1 MKKLLIV
8 MIILTMVFPCSLIKA
23 EEETLASTSKS
34 AILLEAST
42 GEIIFEKN
50 AHEKLAP
57 ASMTKI
63 MTMLLIIENIEK
75 KVLDWKDIV
84 TVSENASRMGG
95 SQILLETG
103 EKMNVRDLF
112 KGIAIAS
119 GNDASVALAEQIY
132 GTEANFVS
140 MMNKRAKELGLKN
153 TNFKNVHGLD
163 EANHYTTA
171 FDMAI
176 MAKEIVKYDDVL
188 KYTSIY
194 EDYLRI
200 DSPRKIWLVNTNKLV
215 RFYDGV
221 DGLKTGYTNEAGYC
235 LTATAK
241 KNNTRFIA
249 VVMGVSDNKVRNAEI
264 SEMLNFAF
272 AQYETEQLLSENS
285 VLGTT
290 EVEKG
295 IQKYVDIVP
304 LDKITILHKKGEEKK
319 NVTYELELGKVKA
332 PLKKGDIIGEL
343 IIKEN
348 EKITRKMGITVKDT
362 IKKANLIQ
370 LYWRY
375 LKDIFI
381 GDIKI

>member
-1 MKKLLIV
+1 MRK
-8 MIILTMVFPCSLIKA
+8 ILTTFIIFMMLTIPFSSIGA
-23 EEETLASTSKS
+23 EEGLAVSSS
-34 AILLEAST
+34 GAILLEAST

-50 AHEKLAP
+50 PHEKLAP

-63 MTMLLIIENIEK
+63 MTMLLIIENIERN
-75 KVLDWKDIV
+75 VIGWDDVV
-84 TVSENASRMGG
+84 TVSENASSMGG

-112 KGIAIAS
+112 KGIAVAS

-132 GTEANFVS
+132 GTEANFVA

-163 EANHYTTA
+163 AANHYTSA
-171 FDMAI
+171 YDMAMI
-176 MAKEIVKYDDVL
+176 AKELVKHEEVL

-221 DGLKTGYTNEAGYC
+221 DGLKTGYTAEAGYC

-249 VVMGVSDNKVRNAEI
+249 VVMGVSDSKVRNAEI

-272 AQYETEQLLSENS
+272 AQYETEQLLSKNS
-285 VLGTT
+285 ILGTV
-290 EVEKG
+290 EIEKG
-295 IQKYVDIVP
+295 TKKYVNVIP
-304 LDKITILHKKGEEKK
+304 LDNVTILNKKGNQKK
-319 NVTYELELGKVKA
+319 TATYELELVKIKA
-332 PLKKGDIIGEL
+332 PIKNGDVIGEL

-348 EKITRKMGITVKDT
+348 DQVTRRIGVT
-362 IKKANLIQ
+362 IKENVEKANLIQ
-370 LYWRY
+370 LYCRY
-375 LKDIFI
+375 LKDIFT